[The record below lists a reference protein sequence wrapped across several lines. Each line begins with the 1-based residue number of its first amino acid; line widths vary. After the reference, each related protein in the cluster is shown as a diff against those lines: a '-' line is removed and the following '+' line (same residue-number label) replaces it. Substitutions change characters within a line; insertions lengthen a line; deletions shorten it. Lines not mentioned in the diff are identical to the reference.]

1 MRIAYLLIAVVCAL
15 PAFAQRYEF
24 GVHGG
29 MSLYDKK
36 TVTNQQRG
44 AADAGFSTGWGAGF
58 TIGHNMYEHV
68 GGEIRY
74 TFLKNDMKL
83 EGASASAK
91 FGSQAHLIHYDF
103 LIHATDTASA
113 VRPYVAFGG
122 GVKQFRGTG
131 SEQPFQPL
139 SNIAILTKTT
149 DVKPMASV
157 GGGVKVKAT
166 DRMWLRFDVHDY
178 LTEFPSKIMAPN
190 VGSTASGWF
199 NNIVATAGFTFTF

>member
-1 MRIAYLLIAVVCAL
+1 MRIAYLLTAVVCAL
-15 PAFAQRYEF
+15 PAFAQRYEI

-36 TVTNQQRG
+36 TVTNEQRG
-44 AADAGFSTGWGAGF
+44 AAEAGFSAGWGAGF
-58 TIGHNMYEHV
+58 TVGHNMYEHV

-83 EGASASAK
+83 EGGSASAK

-149 DVKPMASV
+149 DLKPMASV

-166 DRMWLRFDVHDY
+166 ERMWLRFDVHDY
-178 LTEFPSKIMAPN
+178 FTEFPSKIIAPN
-190 VGSTASGWF
+190 VGSTAGGWF